1 LFPNGLRI
9 WHFSGDA
16 DGCVPTLGT
25 QYWINKLNMAIKTE
39 WKAWHARNQVAGFV
53 QEYDNNFVFL
63 TVKGAGHIATYD
75 RREEMYIAWNAF
87 LNGTL
92 PS

>member
-1 LFPNGLRI
+1 
-9 WHFSGDA
+9 
-16 DGCVPTLGT
+16 
-25 QYWINKLNMAIKTE
+25 
-39 WKAWHARNQVAGFV
+39 
-53 QEYDNNFVFL
+53 VFL